1 MKTYEWCSKR
11 SATVCLHEC
20 PFCAK
25 INTFCCVEQLQNI
38 HDADG
43 RPYYD
48 AVIHCHFC
56 GATVHAMAVK
66 YDDAVKAAIEK
77 WQQRGGE

>member
-1 MKTYEWCSKR
+1 MKTYEWTSNR
-11 SATVCLHEC
+11 RAPVGLLRC

-25 INTFCCVEQLQNI
+25 KNTFCSVEQLHNI
-38 HDADG
+38 QDANG
-43 RPYYD
+43 TPYFD
-48 AVIHCHFC
+48 AVINCHFC

-77 WQQRGGE
+77 WQQRDGE